1 MAVGI
6 EVLYRWTAGQGKKVC
21 LLIADSIGV
30 SLSLYGSSC
39 GEHNSPAAML
49 STRTGRLGIDG
60 ASFVLLVILAGG

>member
-39 GEHNSPAAML
+39 GEHNSPTML
-49 STRTGRLGIDG
+49 STRIGRLGIDG
-60 ASFVLLVILAGG
+60 ASFVLLVILARG